1 MKRQLLLLSL
11 PLWAGCGQQ
20 AQVGSGAS
28 NAVAEAV
35 APAAQIPPE
44 VRPRTATPLTN
55 LSNQGVDGSGRYTV
69 FTSSNASLVSGDTN
83 GLADV
88 FLYDRYLRKHTRI
101 NLDSGGQQANGDS
114 RRACISYDGRY
125 IAFDSAASNLVAG
138 DSNNRRD
145 VFVYDRQSSSLT
157 RLTSGNGD
165 SDQPS
170 VESNPDAG
178 ISLRVAF
185 RTAATDLVTPDAN
198 GAKTDVLCWS
208 AGNLYRVNQ
217 GASGQS
223 NGDSANPYVQ
233 LNIVAFDS
241 NATNLGPTSGRR
253 HVYTNL
259 FDGSANAI
267 WRSQRSSG
275 GEGNGASYAP
285 VLGWPSNG
293 QGHRIAFASSSNN
306 LVAGDTNGQDDLFW
320 IQEFGALNSLAR
332 IAGPVS
338 GKADAP
344 AISWNGARL
353 GYTFQTKVGGV
364 RSDIYVHD
372 LNAGTAKRVSLSS
385 SGTPAN
391 EVSQSCSLDGKGEIV
406 AFRSYGSNLDSSDNN
421 GTDDD
426 IFIRDGEGYSATFP
440 LTQVISQA
448 TVARENPERVDVGP
462 NGPGNGVVLGFPG
475 QFSGNGRFVVFGSDA
490 TNLVAGASGLQ
501 VYLRDMETGNIELI
515 SDGGQ
520 GPANAHAAS
529 PAISADGRFVVFSSS
544 ATNLVAGKTNGL
556 EDVYL
561 RDRVQGTLEVISR
574 TESGGY
580 ATSGQSPR
588 SVVSDDGRYVCWETD
603 RQLSSADPDTL
614 WDIYLRDRQTDSLEL
629 LSLPAAGGLK
639 NGSSRDPSISGDGRY
654 VAFHTDSGL
663 VASDA
668 GAFDVYRRDR
678 SNGTLLLCSQN
689 QGIKGNSS
697 SYTAS
702 LSGNG
707 RHVAFTSLASNLV
720 GGLDDP
726 VVFDVF
732 LFDANDLS
740 CDLLS
745 RNVPLGTVGN
755 SFSDRLS
762 TDDQREFFAFLSFAN
777 NLVSG
782 DTNGIVDIFIARGLD
797 GDVRRVSLEP
807 NGGQIAFHS
816 DVPKLSRNG
825 RWVTYLSNSSVS
837 YRALNPWL
845 P

>member
-138 DSNNRRD
+138 DSNGRRD

-448 TVARENPERVDVGP
+448 KVARENPERVDVGP
-462 NGPGNGVVLGFPG
+462 NGSGNDHVISYPG
-475 QFSGNGRFVVFGSDA
+475 QFSGNGRFVVFASYA

-501 VYLRDMETGNIELI
+501 IYLRDLETGNIELI

-520 GPANAHAAS
+520 GPANGFAAW
-529 PAISADGRFVVFSSS
+529 PAISADGRFVVFSSP

-556 EDVYL
+556 EDIYL

-580 ATSGQSPR
+580 ATSGQGGRPA
-588 SVVSDDGRYVCWETD
+588 VSDDGRYVCWETD
-603 RQLSSADPDTL
+603 RQLSGADPDTN

-629 LSLPAAGGLK
+629 VSLPAAGGFK
-639 NGSSRDPSISGDGRY
+639 NGDSFRSSISGDGRY
-654 VAFHTDSGL
+654 VAFDTNSRL

-668 GAFDVYRRDR
+668 DNVFDVYRRDR

-689 QGIKGNSS
+689 QNTKGNNDSDS
-697 SYTAS
+697 AN

-707 RHVAFTSLASNLV
+707 RYVVFTSFASNLV
-720 GGLDDP
+720 GVDNP
-726 VVFDVF
+726 SIADVF

-740 CDLLS
+740 CGLLS

-755 SFSDRLS
+755 SFSFTGS
-762 TDDQREFFAFLSFAN
+762 TDDQREFFAFMSFAD

-782 DTNGIVDIFIARGLD
+782 DTNIRSDVFVVRGLD